1 MPPAAIHPQ
10 EFTLPNGL
18 RTVII
23 EVPHLHTVSLVMYA
37 RVGSRYESAETNGLS
52 HFVEHMLFRG
62 TAAHPDSLALHRAI
76 EDFGGT
82 LYAETGRDYSL
93 YQIAVHP
100 ESLARALGVMA
111 EIFGA
116 PAFPD
121 IDRERQIVVEEIL
134 EDQDEDGREI
144 NVDDVARAAAWPGHP
159 LGFKITGPL
168 RNVRR
173 FGVAD
178 VRRHFARY
186 YGAAN
191 MILCLSGAVRAR
203 AVMPTVRRRFAGLK
217 AGRGARPLPPP
228 NGQREPR
235 FAYVENRGSQ
245 SNLQVL
251 FRALP
256 EQHPDFT
263 ALAVLGRVLDDGM
276 STRLHYRIC
285 DQLGLAYY
293 CAGTV
298 EPLHDTALF
307 EVDAA
312 SSHAKLPALVAEV
325 LAILAGLR
333 AEAPSAAE
341 LDKAKRRA
349 RWDLESACDD
359 PDALAGWF
367 AGTRLFYEPDGLQR
381 KIARMAAV
389 TPADV
394 LRVARTVLCPDRL
407 TVAVVGRLQA
417 RARRQVEQMIRAF
430 GSAPA

>member
-1 MPPAAIHPQ
+1 MPAAAIEPK
-10 EFTLPNGL
+10 EFTLANGL

-37 RVGSRYESAETNGLS
+37 RVGARYESVETNGLS

-62 TAAHPDSLALHRAI
+62 TTGHPDSLALHRAI

-100 ESLARALGVMA
+100 ESLERAIAVLA
-111 EIFGA
+111 EIFGS

-134 EDQDEDGREI
+134 EDQDEDGHEI
-144 NVDDVARAAAWPGHP
+144 NVDDVARSTAWPGHP

-173 FGVAD
+173 FSVSD
-178 VRRHFARY
+178 VRHHFARY
-186 YGAAN
+186 YGATN
-191 MILCLSGAVRAR
+191 MILCLSGAVRAKG
-203 AVMPTVRRRFAGLK
+203 VLPTVRRCF
-217 AGRGARPLPPP
+217 GRLRSGKGARPVPPP
-228 NGQREPR
+228 AGQRTPR

-256 EQHPDFT
+256 EQDPDFT
-263 ALAVLGRVLDDGM
+263 ALAALGRILDDGM

-312 SSHAKLPALVAEV
+312 SSHAKLPALVREV
-325 LAILAGLR
+325 LDILAGLR
-333 AEAPSAAE
+333 TTPPALDE
-341 LDKAKRRA
+341 LDKARRRY

-367 AGTRLFYEPDGLQR
+367 AGTRLFYEPESLER
-381 KIARMAAV
+381 KIARMAAI

-394 LRVARTVLCPDRL
+394 QRVARTVLTPDRL
-407 TVAVVGRLQA
+407 TVAVVGRLPL
-417 RARRQVEQMIRAF
+417 RVRHQVEESVRAF
-430 GSAPA
+430 GR

>member
-1 MPPAAIHPQ
+1 MPAAAIQPQ
-10 EFTLPNGL
+10 QFTLPNGL

-23 EVPHLHTVSLVMYA
+23 EVPYLHTVSLVMYA
-37 RVGSRYESAETNGLS
+37 RVGSRYESVETNGLS
-52 HFVEHMLFRG
+52 HFLEHMLFRG

-100 ESLARALGVMA
+100 DSLERAVEVLA
-111 EIFGA
+111 EIFGT
-116 PAFPD
+116 PTFPD
-121 IDRERQIVVEEIL
+121 IERERQIVVEEIL
-134 EDQDEDGREI
+134 EDHDEDGHEI

-168 RNVRR
+168 GNVRR
-173 FGVAD
+173 FTAAD
-178 VRRHFARY
+178 VKAHFARY
-186 YGAAN
+186 YGATN

-203 AVMPTVRRRFAGLK
+203 AALPTVRRCFSRLRP
-217 AGRGARPLPPP
+217 GRRPRAAPPP
-228 NGQREPR
+228 DGRRAQR
-235 FAYVENRGSQ
+235 FVYVENRGSQ

-256 EQHPDFT
+256 EQDPDFT
-263 ALAVLGRVLDDGM
+263 ALAALGRILDDGM

-298 EPLHDTALF
+298 EPLHDTALL

-312 SSHAKLPALVAEV
+312 SSHAKLPVLVREV
-325 LAILAGLR
+325 LTILADLR
-333 AEAPSAAE
+333 AEPPTAAE
-341 LDKAKRRA
+341 LHKAKRRY
-349 RWDLESACDD
+349 RWDLEAACDD

-367 AGTRLFYEPDGLQR
+367 AGTRLFYEPERLER

-389 TPADV
+389 TAEDV
-394 LRVARTVLCPDRL
+394 LRVARTVLSPDRL

-417 RARRQVEQMIRAF
+417 RVRTQVEETVRAF
-430 GSAPA
+430 GR

>member
-1 MPPAAIHPQ
+1 MPAAAIAPR
-10 EFTLPNGL
+10 EFTLANGL
-18 RTVII
+18 RTVIV

-37 RVGSRYESAETNGLS
+37 RVGSRYESAKTNGLS

-62 TAAHPDSLALHRAI
+62 TAAHPDSLVLHRAI

-100 ESLARALGVMA
+100 ESLERALAVLA

-144 NVDDVARAAAWPGHP
+144 NVDDVARSTAWPGHP

-173 FGVAD
+173 FTAGD

-203 AVMPTVRRRFAGLK
+203 GVLPTVRRLFARLRPGK
-217 AGRGARPLPPP
+217 GACPVPAPA
-228 NGQREPR
+228 GQRSPR

-245 SNLQVL
+245 SNLQIL

-263 ALAVLGRVLDDGM
+263 ALAALGRILDDGM

-312 SSHAKLPALVAEV
+312 SSHAKLPALVREV

-333 AEAPSAAE
+333 AEPPALDE
-341 LDKAKRRA
+341 LDKARRRY
-349 RWDLESACDD
+349 RWDLEAACDD

-367 AGTRLFYEPDGLQR
+367 AGTRLFYEPEGLER
-381 KIARMAAV
+381 KVARMAAV

-394 LRVARTVLCPDRL
+394 QRVARTVLTPDRL
-407 TVAVVGRLQA
+407 TVAVVGRLPA
-417 RARRQVEQMIRAF
+417 RVRNQVEETVRTF
-430 GSAPA
+430 GR

>member
-1 MPPAAIHPQ
+1 MPAAAIEPQ
-10 EFTLPNGL
+10 EQTLPNGL
-18 RTVII
+18 RAVII

-37 RVGSRYESAETNGLS
+37 RVGSRYESVETNGLS

-76 EDFGGT
+76 EEFGGT

-100 ESLARALGVMA
+100 ECLERALELLA
-111 EIFGA
+111 EIFAA

-121 IDRERQIVVEEIL
+121 IDRERQIVIEEIL
-134 EDQDEDGREI
+134 EDQDEDGHEI
-144 NVDDVARAAAWPGHP
+144 NVDDVARTAAWPGHP

-173 FGVAD
+173 FTVAD
-178 VRRHFARY
+178 VRRHFARF
-186 YGAAN
+186 YGASN

-203 AVMPTVRRRFAGLK
+203 QVLPTVRRCFGKLRP
-217 AGRGARPLPPP
+217 GRSARPMPPP
-228 NGQREPR
+228 DGQRTPR
-235 FAYVENRGSQ
+235 FTYVENRGSQ

-256 EQHPDFT
+256 EQDPDFT
-263 ALAVLGRVLDDGM
+263 ALAALGRILDDGM

-307 EVDAA
+307 EVDAV
-312 SSHAKLPALVAEV
+312 SSHAKLPALVREV

-333 AEAPSAAE
+333 AAPPSADE
-341 LDKAKRRA
+341 LDKARRRY

-367 AGTRLFYEPDGLQR
+367 AGTRLFYEPESLER
-381 KIARMAAV
+381 KMARMAAV

-394 LRVARTVLCPDRL
+394 QRVACKVLAPERL
-407 TVAVVGRLQA
+407 TVAVVGRLAA
-417 RARRQVEQMIRAF
+417 RVRHQVEATVRAF
-430 GSAPA
+430 

>member
-1 MPPAAIHPQ
+1 MPRAAIRPQ
-10 EFTLPNGL
+10 EHTLPNGL
-18 RTVII
+18 RTVVI
-23 EVPHLHTVSLVMYA
+23 EVPYLHTVSLVMYA
-37 RVGSRYESAETNGLS
+37 RVGSRYESVATNGLS

-93 YQIAVHP
+93 YQIGVHP
-100 ESLARALGVMA
+100 ESLERALEAMG

-116 PAFPD
+116 ATFPD
-121 IDRERQIVVEEIL
+121 IDRERRIVVEEIL
-134 EDQDEDGREI
+134 EDQDEDGHEI
-144 NVDDVARAAAWPGHP
+144 NVDDVARATAWPGHP

-173 FGVAD
+173 FAAAD

-186 YGAAN
+186 YGATN

-203 AVMPTVRRRFAGLK
+203 AVLPAVRRCFSRLRP
-217 AGRGARPLPPP
+217 GRSARPVPPP
-228 NGQREPR
+228 DGQRAPR

-245 SNLQVL
+245 SNLQIL

-263 ALAVLGRVLDDGM
+263 ALAALGRILDDGM

-307 EVDAA
+307 EVDAV
-312 SSHAKLPALVAEV
+312 SSHAKLPALVREI

-333 AEAPSAAE
+333 AAPPSVAE
-341 LDKAKRRA
+341 LDKARRRH

-367 AGTRLFYEPDGLQR
+367 AGTRLFYEPEGLAQR
-381 KIARMAAV
+381 LARMAAV
-389 TPADV
+389 TPEDV
-394 LRVARTVLCPDRL
+394 QRVARTVLTSERL
-407 TVAVVGRLQA
+407 TVAVVGRLPA
-417 RARRQVEQMIRAF
+417 RARRQVEDTVRAF
-430 GSAPA
+430 GD